1 MSKLI
6 LCLMFLISIYTS
18 KDPENVRVFGRTS
31 KDNEIS
37 VRLGEE
43 FALKFVDYIRFGDA
57 SEWYFLNKNETQETF
72 QYLRSYQGNEF
83 LRKHIVGD
91 LRKITYFHFK
101 ALKKTNE
108 AVTLKFTFGR
118 FWKESKYQTI
128 ETFKIN
134 VK

>member
-6 LCLMFLISIYTS
+6 LCLLFLFSIYTS
-18 KDPENVRVFGRTS
+18 KDPENVRVFERTS

-43 FALKFVDYIRFGDA
+43 FALKIVDHIRFRDA

-72 QYLRSYQGNEF
+72 QYLRSYQRIEY
-83 LRKHIVGD
+83 LRFHIVGD
-91 LRKITYFHFK
+91 RRNSYFHFK

-108 AVTLKFTFGR
+108 AVTLKFSFGR
-118 FWKESKYQTI
+118 FWKESKYQRI